1 MNQKRVEQPRVYFHH
16 LRGVNLALDNQET
29 LRSHLARRTQQV
41 LAYYL
46 LPGLLMSCSA
56 WKQSWDLLSAWLLR
70 PLQETGW
77 LVIYGHECIRCI
89 LSSDLSATYCWWLGQ
104 EQLLIL
110 LDWDAG
116 QMSGSKCISPKS
128 FSRLALSRKAE
139 GSVSLSCS

>member
-1 MNQKRVEQPRVYFHH
+1 MNQKRVVQPRVYFHH
-16 LRGVNLALDNQET
+16 LRGVNLAPDNQEP
-29 LRSHLARRTQQV
+29 LRSHLARRAQQV

-46 LPGLLMSCSA
+46 LSGLLMSCSA

-77 LVIYGHECIRCI
+77 LVIYGHECIRCS
-89 LSSDLSATYCWWLGQ
+89 LSSDSSVTYCWWLGQ

-128 FSRLALSRKAE
+128 FFKTGLIQE
-139 GSVSLSCS
+139 GWGICFSQL